1 MVMGQVVGWERGK
14 MGQAL
19 VEGRKMR
26 ARTKIVATIGPA
38 TREPEMLRQLIREGM
53 DVARLNFSHGDPET
67 HAENVRRI
75 RAAAEDMGRAVGI
88 QVDLQGPK
96 LRVGEV
102 VESGISLEEG
112 EEATLVTDDVLGR
125 SAEAIPVQNDNLPRL
140 VQAGDRVLLD
150 DGTMELEVLAT
161 EAGTVRCR
169 VRVGGVLT
177 SNKGINLPGVASELP
192 SITDK
197 DREDLAHAVRWEID
211 WIALSFVRSAEGIY
225 ELKDLIRELCD
236 GDGGIPVMAKIEKPQ
251 ALDNLDA
258 IIKAADAA
266 MVARGDL
273 GIEIPPEEVPMA
285 QKRIIECCNEA
296 GIPVV
301 TATQMLESMI
311 RNPRPTR
318 AEASDVANAILDGT
332 DAVMLSA
339 ETTIG
344 SYPVEAVGTMM
355 RIIEEVEA
363 KRPRMP
369 TRGFRPLRG
378 GLPLSI
384 ADAVGRAAREAAQDL
399 EAAALIT
406 PTVSG
411 YTARVMAHYRPQ
423 APIVAVTPNECVRRR
438 LTLYRGVIPLLA
450 PRADNSDEMVEHAV
464 EAAREG
470 GLVATGDT
478 LVVTAG
484 AARSEPGTTNL
495 MRIYVVGGEAD
506 GPPDR
511 EAIEAAADRK
521 PG

>member
-1 MVMGQVVGWERGK
+1 
-14 MGQAL
+14 
-19 VEGRKMR
+19 MR

-38 TREPEMLRQLIREGM
+38 SREPEVLRQLICEGM

-67 HAENVRRI
+67 HEENVRRI
-75 RAAAEDMGRAVGI
+75 RAAAADAGRTVGI

-96 LRVGEV
+96 LRVAEV
-102 VESGISLEEG
+102 AESGIVLEKG
-112 EEATLVTDDVLGR
+112 KKATLVVDEVVGHTP
-125 SAEAIPVQNDNLPRL
+125 EAIPVQNENLPEL
-140 VQAGDRVLLD
+140 VERGDRVLLD
-150 DGTMELEVLAT
+150 DGMMELEVLGVS
-161 EAGTVRCR
+161 EGEVRCR
-169 VRVGGVLT
+169 VRVGGTLR
-177 SNKGINLPGVASELP
+177 SNKGINLPGVAAQLP
-192 SITDK
+192 NITEK
-197 DREDLAHAVRWEID
+197 DRGDLAHALEWEID
-211 WIALSFVRSAEGIY
+211 WIALSFVRSAEAIY
-225 ELKDLIRELCD
+225 ELKDLIRELSPKD
-236 GDGGIPVMAKIEKPQ
+236 RLVPVMAKIEKPQ
-251 ALDNLDA
+251 ALDDLPG
-258 IIKAADAA
+258 IIEAADAV

-273 GIEIPPEEVPMA
+273 GIEIRPEEVPMA
-285 QKRIIECCNEA
+285 QKRIIAACNEA

-344 SYPVEAVGTMM
+344 EYPVEAVKTMM

-363 KRPRMP
+363 KRPEVA
-369 TRGFRPLRG
+369 TRAFRPLEG
-378 GLPLSI
+378 GLRLSI

-399 EAAALIT
+399 KATALVT

-423 APIVAVTPNECVRRR
+423 APIVAVTPDARVQRR

-450 PRADNSDEMVEHAV
+450 PRADNSDEMIEHAV
-464 EAAREG
+464 EAARG
-470 GLVATGDT
+470 KGLVEEGDT

-495 MRIYVVGGEAD
+495 MRIYVVGGEESI
-506 GPPDR
+506 GTT
-511 EAIEAAADRK
+511 
-521 PG
+521 GS

>member
-1 MVMGQVVGWERGK
+1 
-14 MGQAL
+14 
-19 VEGRKMR
+19 MR

-38 TREPEMLRQLIREGM
+38 SRDPEVLRQLVREGM

-67 HAENVRRI
+67 HEENVRRI
-75 RAAAEDMGRAVGI
+75 RTAAEDVGRTVGI

-96 LRVGEV
+96 LRVGQV
-102 VESGISLEEG
+102 AESGISLEEG
-112 EEATLVTDDVLGR
+112 QTATLVTEDIVGR
-125 SAEAIPVQNDNLPRL
+125 TVETIPVQNKNLPEL
-140 VQAGDRVLLD
+140 VDVGDRVLLD
-150 DGTMELEVLAT
+150 DGTMELEVLSV
-161 EAGTVRCR
+161 EAGEVRCR

-177 SNKGINLPGVASELP
+177 SNKGINLPGVAAELP

-197 DREDLAHAVRWEID
+197 DRQDLAYALAWDID
-211 WIALSFVRSAEGIY
+211 WIALSFVRTADGIHQLK
-225 ELKDLIRELCD
+225 ELVRDLSPD
-236 GDGGIPVMAKIEKPQ
+236 GEAVPVMAKIEKPQ
-251 ALDNLDA
+251 ALDNLAA
-258 IIKAADAA
+258 IIDAADAA

-285 QKRIIECCNEA
+285 QKRIIGACNEA
-296 GIPVV
+296 GIPVI

-344 SYPVEAVGTMM
+344 SYPVEAVRTMM

-363 KRPRMP
+363 KRPQVP
-369 TRGFRPLRG
+369 TRGFRPLEG
-378 GLPLSI
+378 GLRLSI
-384 ADAVGRAAREAAQDL
+384 ADAVGRAAREAAHDL
-399 EAAALIT
+399 QAAALIT

-423 APIVAVTPNECVRRR
+423 APIVAVTPDERVQRR

-450 PRADNSDEMVEHAV
+450 LRANNSDEMIDHAV
-464 EAAREG
+464 DAARAK
-470 GLVATGDT
+470 GLVADGDT

-495 MRIYVVGGEAD
+495 MRVYVVGGEA
-506 GPPDR
+506 
-511 EAIEAAADRK
+511 
-521 PG
+521 